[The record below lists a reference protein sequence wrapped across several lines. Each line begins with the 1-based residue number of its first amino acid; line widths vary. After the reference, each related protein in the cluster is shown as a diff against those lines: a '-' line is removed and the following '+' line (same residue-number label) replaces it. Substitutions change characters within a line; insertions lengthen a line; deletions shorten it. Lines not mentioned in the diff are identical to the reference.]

1 MHKGLII
8 IILLFFALSSCN
20 NSSRKSADEDFE
32 IPDSVKNYQGEL
44 EVSKETMSDIVENI
58 SSPIEM
64 AALMLDLDIPF
75 SKDYITTT
83 DNLANYT
90 TSYQKAITLGIFG
103 ADLGYLNM
111 YNKTSVV
118 LDYITAIKD
127 LADGIKVGQFFDFTT
142 LKRLVTNKTN
152 LDSLM
157 LISQQ
162 NFNKMDEYL
171 RENNRSN
178 LSILIITGTWIE
190 GMNLITEVIKE
201 HPHEK
206 INEFIGDQKTIVSIV
221 HGLLDNY
228 KKDPFFQDLANDFQE
243 LKTIYEEVSITTEV
257 TDPKPVEVD
266 GVLVFE
272 SAEVS
277 IVNIS
282 DETIS
287 KINKKV
293 SEIRKKIISV

>member
-1 MHKGLII
+1 MHKGFII
-8 IILLFFALSSCN
+8 ITLLFFALSSCN
-20 NSSRKSADEDFE
+20 NSSRKSANEDFE

-64 AALMLDLDIPF
+64 AALMLDLDVPF

-287 KINKKV
+287 KISKKV
-293 SEIRKKIISV
+293 NEIRKKIISV